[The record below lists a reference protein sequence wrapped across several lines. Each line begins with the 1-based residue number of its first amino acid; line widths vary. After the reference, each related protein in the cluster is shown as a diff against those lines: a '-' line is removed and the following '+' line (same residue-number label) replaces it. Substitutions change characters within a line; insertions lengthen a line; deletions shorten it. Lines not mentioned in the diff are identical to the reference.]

1 LLSTKPLFAEANGK
15 VNNKTQ
21 ARRPAFFLNE
31 YRTFGKKSSEIMTT
45 NKLFLFSFLLLSQII
60 CAQKD
65 TIALEE
71 VTIAD
76 AQLKKFSSTQSV
88 LKLKDSII
96 SKNQPSLTA
105 LLNNNTT
112 IYFKENGLGMVS
124 SPSFRGTTAQQTAV
138 IWNGININSQ
148 LLGQTDFNTITTQ
161 DFNSIVVRAGGG
173 SAIYGTSAIGGS
185 IHLNNELDFKKT
197 FSNELNLRYGSFN
210 TFGANYKL
218 VAANAVWSSQLSLSR
233 YSSNNDYPYLG
244 TDKKNEN
251 GEFENTS
258 YNLNV
263 GYKINAKN
271 TLKLYSQLFSGQRHF
286 SGTLTAPSRS
296 KYLDLNSRNLVEWD
310 AFYGSFLSK
319 VKAAYL
325 TENYNYYED
334 KNETFFSQGKA
345 ETAILKHDLSYHLNA
360 KINFNSILEY
370 AQTVGSGSSLLS
382 KKRQVTSAVLLM
394 KHQLREKVSYE
405 LSIRKEITSTYNS
418 PFLYSFGTK
427 YDATENYTVKINVSR
442 NFRIPSFNDL
452 YWQQGGNPNLR
463 PENAYQY
470 EVGQELKFNDIR
482 FNVTGFLNKIEDL
495 ISWKPNASG
504 LWQPE
509 NTKNVTTYGVEAG
522 FIFDKKI
529 GNQYILCNANYAYT
543 VSENDATGL
552 QLIYVPYHKLSSSVS
567 YSYKRISSFCQF
579 IYNGE
584 VFTSSDNFY
593 TLKSNATT
601 NLGVNYELGTKK
613 NIKVGFQLLNLFNEK
628 YQSVASR
635 PMPGRNYSI
644 NLIFKL
650 Y

>member
-1 LLSTKPLFAEANGK
+1 MTKNYLIFIA
-15 VNNKTQ
+15 
-21 ARRPAFFLNE
+21 
-31 YRTFGKKSSEIMTT
+31 
-45 NKLFLFSFLLLSQII
+45 FLLLSQLIW
-60 CAQKD
+60 AQND

-76 AQLKKFSSTQSV
+76 SQLKKFSNTQSL
-88 LKLKDSII
+88 LKLNDSII
-96 SKNQPSLTA
+96 SKNRPSLTA
-105 LLNNNTT
+105 LLNNNTA

-161 DFNSIVVRAGGG
+161 DFNSIIVRAGGG
-173 SAIYGTSAIGGS
+173 SAIYGSSAIGGS
-185 IHLNNELDFKKT
+185 IHLNNELDFKNT
-197 FSNELNLRYGSFN
+197 FTNEVNFRYGSFN
-210 TFGANYKL
+210 SFGANYRL
-218 VAANAVWSSQLSLSR
+218 VASNSVWSSQLSLSR
-233 YSSNNDYPYLG
+233 NSSDNDYNYLG
-244 TDKKNEN
+244 TNKKNEN
-251 GEFENTS
+251 GQFENSS
-258 YNLNV
+258 YNLNL

-271 TLKLYSQLFSGQRHF
+271 SLKFYSQLFSGQRNF
-286 SGTLTAPSRS
+286 SGTLTAPSRT
-296 KYLDLNSRNLVEWD
+296 KYIDLNTRNLLEWD
-310 AFYGSFLSK
+310 GFYGSFVSK

-325 TENYNYYED
+325 TEKYKYYED
-334 KNETFFSQGKA
+334 KDEAFFSEGQA
-345 ETAILKHDLSYHLNA
+345 ETAILKYDLSYRLNT
-360 KINFNSILEY
+360 KINFNSILDY
-370 AQTVGSGSSLLS
+370 TQTVGSGSDLLS
-382 KKRQVTSAVLLM
+382 KKRQIASAVFLM
-394 KHQLREKVSYE
+394 KHQLIEKVGYE
-405 LSIRKEITSTYNS
+405 LSIRKEVTANYAS

-427 YDATENYTVKINVSR
+427 YDATDSYSVKINVSR

-470 EVGQELKFNDIR
+470 EVGQELKCKNLR
-482 FNVTGFLNKIEDL
+482 FKITGYLNKIEDL

-522 FIFDKKI
+522 FTFDKKV
-529 GNQYILCNANYAYT
+529 GNHIFLWTSNYAYT
-543 VSENDATGL
+543 VSENDATQL
-552 QLIYVPYHKLSSSVS
+552 QLIYVPYHKITGSLS

-579 IYNGE
+579 LYNGE

-601 NLGVNYELGTKK
+601 NLGANYEFGSSK
-613 NIKVGFQLLNLFNEK
+613 NIKIGFQVLNIFNEN
-628 YQSVASR
+628 YQNVASR